1 MARRKKKE
9 SNPIFDELRNAIEK
23 KLEEENDDWFSGI
36 SKNRDTIQKFVAVA
50 SFGISFCFVS
60 FVLVAVFGG
69 QEYLINFGL
78 LGDFFGFFSAFIAVF
93 ALVIVMTEVRI
104 NSQLMIINSYL
115 RIIDSEKD
123 REHAQD
129 IAIYSK
135 SRLI

>member
-129 IAIYSK
+129 IAIFSK
-135 SRLI
+135 SRL

>member
-1 MARRKKKE
+1 MALKKKE
-9 SNPIFDELRNAIEK
+9 SNRIFDELRNAIEK
-23 KLEEENDDWFSGI
+23 NLEEENDDWFSGI

-69 QEYLINFGL
+69 QEYLLNFGL
-78 LGDFFGFFSAFIAVF
+78 LGDFFVFFSAFISVF

-115 RIIDSEKD
+115 RIIDSEND
-123 REHAQD
+123 RELQKR
-129 IAIYSK
+129 IAK
-135 SRLI
+135 TTNSRQL

>member
-23 KLEEENDDWFSGI
+23 NLEEENDDWFSGI

-69 QEYLINFGL
+69 QQDLKNFGL